1 MSLTAIFV
9 PIALSIIASSVESL
23 SETKRKVAAAPK
35 NNGRV
40 TIKTRFNNTNLLRRT
55 LLEHGVNTRTISS
68 NCIVSLFPTGQITYS
83 RSSERMP
90 FVMEIS
96 NITDVQCLINEMDEI
111 ENEYNGNVQQYTY
124 ERVINNLPK
133 GMAVE
138 NEEVLDD
145 DSILITLNVE

>member
-23 SETKRKVAAAPK
+23 SETKKKVAAAPK

-40 TIKTRFNNTNLLRRT
+40 TIKTRFNDAGMLRKT
-55 LLEHGVNTRTISS
+55 LLEHGVNTKIVSS
-68 NCIVSLFPTGQITYS
+68 NSILSLFPTGQITYS
-83 RSSERMP
+83 RPSAGMP

-96 NITDVQCLINEMDEI
+96 NITDVQCLINEIDEI
-111 ENEYNGNVQQYTY
+111 EHEYNGNIQQYTY
-124 ERVINNLPK
+124 ERVMNNLPK
-133 GMAVE
+133 GMAVD
-138 NEEVLDD
+138 NEEVLED

>member
-9 PIALSIIASSVESL
+9 PLALSIIASSTESL
-23 SETKRKVAAAPK
+23 SETKKKVAAAPK
-35 NNGRV
+35 NNGKAN
-40 TIKTRFNNTNLLRRT
+40 IQTRFNDAEILRKT
-55 LLEHGVNTRTISS
+55 LLEHGVNARVISQD
-68 NCIVSLFPTGQITYS
+68 CIISMFPTGQVTYS
-83 RSSERMP
+83 RPSESEP

-96 NITDVQCLINEMDEI
+96 NMTDVQCLIDELDEI

-124 ERVINNLPK
+124 ERVMNNLPK

-145 DSILITLNVE
+145 DSILITLSVE

>member
-23 SETKRKVAAAPK
+23 SETKKKVATASMNQGKAA
-35 NNGRV
+35 
-40 TIKTRFNNTNLLRRT
+40 IKTRFNDSELLRKT
-55 LLEHGVNTRTISS
+55 LLEHGVNTRKVSQ
-68 NCIVSLFPTGQITYS
+68 NHIVSLFPTGQITYI
-83 RSSERMP
+83 RSSEDMP

-96 NITDVQCLINEMDEI
+96 NITDVQCLIDELDEI
-111 ENEYNGNVQQYTY
+111 EKEYNGNVQQYTY
-124 ERVINNLPK
+124 DRVMNNLPN

-145 DSILITLNVE
+145 DSILITLSIE

>member
-23 SETKRKVAAAPK
+23 SETKKKVAAAPQ

-40 TIKTRFNNTNLLRRT
+40 TIKTRFNDAGMLRRT
-55 LLEHGVNTRTISS
+55 LLEHGVNTRTISQNS
-68 NCIVSLFPTGQITYS
+68 IVSLFSTGQITYS
-83 RSSERMP
+83 RPSVDMP

-96 NITDVQCLINEMDEI
+96 NITDVQCLINEIDEI
-111 ENEYNGNVQQYTY
+111 EHEYNGNVQQYTY
-124 ERVINNLPK
+124 ERVMNNLPK
-133 GMAVE
+133 GMTVG
-138 NEEVLDD
+138 NEEVLED

>member
-9 PIALSIIASSVESL
+9 PIALSILASSVESL
-23 SETKRKVAAAPK
+23 SETKKKVAAAPQ
-35 NNGRV
+35 NNGTA
-40 TIKTRFNNTNLLRRT
+40 TINTRFNDIDILRKT
-55 LLEHGVNTRTISS
+55 LLEHGVNTKIISP

-83 RSSERMP
+83 RPSEGVP

-96 NITDVQCLINEMDEI
+96 NITDAQCLIDELNEI

-124 ERVINNLPK
+124 ERVMNNLPK

-138 NEEVLDD
+138 NEEVLED
-145 DSILITLNVE
+145 DSILITISVE